1 MLLKLLFVML
11 GGAVG
16 AALRYLVGLLCAHGC
31 TNAFPCGTLIVNC
44 LGCLL
49 LGLLLGL
56 AERYAHFGGT
66 SAYLFLTVGVCGA
79 FTTFST
85 FSADTFRLM
94 DSGNWLLALAY
105 LAATLVLGFLLLY
118 LGRTLTLR

>member
-1 MLLKLLFVML
+1 MLERIVFVML

-16 AALRYLVGLLCAHGC
+16 AALRYLVGVLCERWC
-31 TNAFPCGTLIVNC
+31 TGAFPWGTLIVNC

-56 AERYAHFGGT
+56 AERYTYFGGT

-94 DSGNWLLALAY
+94 DSGHWLFAVAY
-105 LAATLVLGFLLLY
+105 MVATLSVGFCLLY
-118 LGRTLTLR
+118 AGRAITMR

>member
-1 MLLKLLFVML
+1 ML

-16 AALRYLVGLLCAHGC
+16 AALRYLVGLLCAHWY
-31 TNAFPCGTLIVNC
+31 TNTFPFGTLIVNC

-56 AERYAHFGGT
+56 AERYTHLGGS

-79 FTTFST
+79 FTTFSS

-94 DSGNWLLALAY
+94 DSGNWLFALAY
-105 LAATLVLGFLLLY
+105 LTATLVLGFLLLY